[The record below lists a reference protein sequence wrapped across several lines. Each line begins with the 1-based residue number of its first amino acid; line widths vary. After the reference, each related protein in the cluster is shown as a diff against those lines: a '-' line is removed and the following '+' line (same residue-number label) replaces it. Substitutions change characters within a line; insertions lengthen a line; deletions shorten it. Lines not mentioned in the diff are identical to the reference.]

1 MEERHPFLD
10 MLVLHGHAVNL
21 ILNSNDVSAVI
32 YYVIKPYKTVVAY
45 AKSILNEAWTK
56 MVFCE

>member
-10 MLVLHGHAVNL
+10 MLVLHGRAVNL

-32 YYVIKPYKTVVAY
+32 YYIIKPYKTAVAY
-45 AKSILNEAWTK
+45 AKS
-56 MVFCE
+56 